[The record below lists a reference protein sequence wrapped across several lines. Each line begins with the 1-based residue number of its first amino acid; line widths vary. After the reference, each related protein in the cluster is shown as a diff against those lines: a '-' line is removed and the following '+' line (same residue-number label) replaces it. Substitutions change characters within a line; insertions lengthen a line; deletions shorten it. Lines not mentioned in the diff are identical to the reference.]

1 MDIFAQIQGFAPFF
15 VAVVI
20 AEVLDMVFGLSNAV
34 INKEVSS
41 SKMREGISH
50 KVGILGL
57 LVASAF
63 VEICCSFMELPIDLP
78 IVAGVAAWLVLMEI
92 GSICE
97 ILVKMNPDLAN
108 APVLSMFDV
117 ALDTVSGKR
126 QNDVH

>member
-1 MDIFAQIQGFAPFF
+1 MEVVSQVQGFAPFF

-50 KVGILGL
+50 KIGILGL
-57 LVASAF
+57 LIASAF
-63 VEICCSFMELPIDLP
+63 VEVCCSFMDLPIDLP
-78 IVAGVAAWLVLMEI
+78 IVAGVAAWLVLMEV

-97 ILVKMNPDLAN
+97 ILVKMNPELAN
-108 APVLSMFDV
+108 APVLSIFDV
-117 ALDTVSGKR
+117 AFDSVSGKH
-126 QNDVH
+126 QNEQ